1 VCIFDVDS
9 FQVQKKFITNLGFLL
24 LLNLL
29 IKPFWVLGIGVGIQN
44 SVGPEQYGIYFTML
58 NFSYLFHI
66 FLDFGIN
73 NFQNR
78 NISQNPKAA
87 GQLLSSLSVVKFGF
101 GLVFMFLVMTLG
113 KYIMEYP
120 PKYIYLLLVV
130 GLNQVLLSIVLF
142 LRANLA
148 GLQFFKVDSIISV
161 LDRLLMIAICGT
173 LLWGNVTNIPFQI
186 EWFAYAQGAAY
197 AATIFVALII
207 LLFEVKVKL
216 EKPQLKIVPSLIR
229 KSLPFAVLTLIMTIY
244 YRIDVIMIE
253 GMMPNGVKEA
263 GVYAQGYRL
272 PEMASMFALL
282 FATLLLPLFSNM
294 LAKKESVIEL
304 MSLSFRL
311 LITPAIIGAIAI
323 YFYGMDFIRIFYSVE
338 FEKSSDVQTVL
349 MFTFIPL
356 ASTYIFGTLLTA
368 NGDMKT
374 LNWISVLGLLVNV
387 GLNYVLI
394 PDIGIKGAAIA
405 TLVTQIVVVLLQL
418 IYIGW
423 QFKTAPRWQLI
434 ASLVVFSTG
443 LYFLG
448 FFMLGIGI
456 DHKVQFILLCGIGVL
471 WAVITG
477 MVNIKAIYRILKL
490 GD

>member
-1 VCIFDVDS
+1 
-9 FQVQKKFITNLGFLL
+9 
-24 LLNLL
+24 
-29 IKPFWVLGIGVGIQN
+29 
-44 SVGPEQYGIYFTML
+44 
-58 NFSYLFHI
+58 
-66 FLDFGIN
+66 
-73 NFQNR
+73 
-78 NISQNPKAA
+78 
-87 GQLLSSLSVVKFGF
+87 
-101 GLVFMFLVMTLG
+101 
-113 KYIMEYP
+113 
-120 PKYIYLLLVV
+120 
-130 GLNQVLLSIVLF
+130 
-142 LRANLA
+142 
-148 GLQFFKVDSIISV
+148 
-161 LDRLLMIAICGT
+161 
-173 LLWGNVTNIPFQI
+173 
-186 EWFAYAQGAAY
+186 
-197 AATIFVALII
+197 
-207 LLFEVKVKL
+207 
-216 EKPQLKIVPSLIR
+216 
-229 KSLPFAVLTLIMTIY
+229 
-244 YRIDVIMIE
+244 
-253 GMMPNGVKEA
+253 
-263 GVYAQGYRL
+263 
-272 PEMASMFALL
+272 
-282 FATLLLPLFSNM
+282 
-294 LAKKESVIEL
+294 
-304 MSLSFRL
+304 
-311 LITPAIIGAIAI
+311 
-323 YFYGMDFIRIFYSVE
+323 
-338 FEKSSDVQTVL
+338 